1 MILQNLKIN
10 LMSIENI
17 VFEETDSKKDK
28 AIKTLLLNAGNN
40 ELTKEL
46 TKIGVTH
53 TKVYRG
59 LKTVYILRSKDF
71 ERTEVTL

>member
-1 MILQNLKIN
+1 
-10 LMSIENI
+10 MSIENI
-17 VFEETDSKKDK
+17 IFEDTDTKKDK

-46 TKIGVTH
+46 AKYV
-53 TKVYRG
+53 KVYRG

>member
-1 MILQNLKIN
+1 
-10 LMSIENI
+10 MSIENI

-59 LKTVYILRSKDF
+59 LKSVYILRSKDF
-71 ERTEVTL
+71 QRTEVTL

>member
-1 MILQNLKIN
+1 
-10 LMSIENI
+10 MSIDNI
-17 VFEETDSKKDK
+17 IFDETDTKKDK

-71 ERTEVTL
+71 KRTEVTL

>member
-1 MILQNLKIN
+1 
-10 LMSIENI
+10 MSIENI
-17 VFEETDSKKDK
+17 IFEDTDTKKDK

-46 TKIGVTH
+46 AKIGVNYV
-53 TKVYRG
+53 KVYRG

>member
-1 MILQNLKIN
+1 
-10 LMSIENI
+10 MSIDNI
-17 VFEETDSKKDK
+17 IFDETDSKKDK

-40 ELTKEL
+40 ELAKEL
-46 TKIGVTH
+46 AKIGVTH

-59 LKTVYILRSKDF
+59 LKTIYILRSKDF

>member
-1 MILQNLKIN
+1 
-10 LMSIENI
+10 MSIDNI
-17 VFEETDSKKDK
+17 IFDESDSKKDK

-53 TKVYRG
+53 TKVYKG
-59 LKTVYILRSKDF
+59 LKTVYVLRSKDF

>member
-1 MILQNLKIN
+1 
-10 LMSIENI
+10 MSIENI
-17 VFEETDSKKDK
+17 IFEDTDTLEQQ
-28 AIKTLLLNAGNN
+28 ATKTVLLNAENN

-46 TKIGVTH
+46 AKIGVTH

>member
-1 MILQNLKIN
+1 
-10 LMSIENI
+10 MSIENI
-17 VFEETDSKKDK
+17 IFEETDSKKDK

-46 TKIGVTH
+46 AKIGVKH

-59 LKTVYILRSKDF
+59 LRTVYVLRSKDF
-71 ERTEVTL
+71 ERTEVVL

>member
-1 MILQNLKIN
+1 
-10 LMSIENI
+10 MSIDNI
-17 VFEETDSKKDK
+17 IFDESDSKKDK

-46 TKIGVTH
+46 SKIGVTH

-59 LKTVYILRSKDF
+59 LKTIYILRSKDF

>member
-1 MILQNLKIN
+1 
-10 LMSIENI
+10 MSIENI
-17 VFEETDSKKDK
+17 IFEDTDTKKDK

-40 ELTKEL
+40 EL

>member
-1 MILQNLKIN
+1 
-10 LMSIENI
+10 MSIENI
-17 VFEETDSKKDK
+17 IFEDTDTLEQQ
-28 AIKTLLLNAGNN
+28 ATKTVLLNAGNN

-46 TKIGVTH
+46 AKIGVTH

-59 LKTVYILRSKDF
+59 LKTIYILRSKDF

>member
-1 MILQNLKIN
+1 
-10 LMSIENI
+10 MSIENI
-17 VFEETDSKKDK
+17 IFDETGTKKDK

-46 TKIGVTH
+46 AKICLSH
-53 TKVYRG
+53 MKVYRG

-71 ERTEVTL
+71 ERTEVVL

>member
-1 MILQNLKIN
+1 
-10 LMSIENI
+10 MSIDNI
-17 VFEETDSKKDK
+17 IFDETDSKKDK
-28 AIKTLLLNAGNN
+28 AIKTLLLNAENN

-46 TKIGVTH
+46 AKIGVTH

-59 LKTVYILRSKDF
+59 LKTIYILRSKDF

>member
-1 MILQNLKIN
+1 
-10 LMSIENI
+10 MSIDNI
-17 VFEETDSKKDK
+17 IFDETDSKKDK

-46 TKIGVTH
+46 AKIEVTH
-53 TKVYRG
+53 TKVCRG
-59 LKTVYILRSKDF
+59 LKTIYILRSKDF

>member
-1 MILQNLKIN
+1 
-10 LMSIENI
+10 MSIDNI
-17 VFEETDSKKDK
+17 IFDETDTKKDK

-46 TKIGVTH
+46 AKIGVSYV
-53 TKVYRG
+53 KVYRG

>member
-1 MILQNLKIN
+1 
-10 LMSIENI
+10 MSIDSI
-17 VFEETDSKKDK
+17 VFDKTDSKKDK

>member
-1 MILQNLKIN
+1 
-10 LMSIENI
+10 MSIDNI
-17 VFEETDSKKDK
+17 IFDETDSKKDK
-28 AIKTLLLNAGNN
+28 AIKTPLLNAENN

-46 TKIGVTH
+46 AKIGVTH

>member
-1 MILQNLKIN
+1 
-10 LMSIENI
+10 MSIENI
-17 VFEETDSKKDK
+17 IFEETDSKKDT

-46 TKIGVTH
+46 AKIGATH

-71 ERTEVTL
+71 ERTEVVL

>member
-1 MILQNLKIN
+1 
-10 LMSIENI
+10 MSIENI
-17 VFEETDSKKDK
+17 IFEETDSKKDT

-46 TKIGVTH
+46 AKIGVTH
-53 TKVYRG
+53 TKIYRG
-59 LKTVYILRSKDF
+59 LKTIYILRSKDF

>member
-1 MILQNLKIN
+1 
-10 LMSIENI
+10 MSIDSI
-17 VFEETDSKKDK
+17 VFDDNDTKKDK

-40 ELTKEL
+40 ELIKEL
-46 TKIGVTH
+46 AKIGVTH